1 MNSKQTQVT
10 KAHTTN
16 TMEIHNKSI

>member
-1 MNSKQTQVT
+1 MNNKQTQVT